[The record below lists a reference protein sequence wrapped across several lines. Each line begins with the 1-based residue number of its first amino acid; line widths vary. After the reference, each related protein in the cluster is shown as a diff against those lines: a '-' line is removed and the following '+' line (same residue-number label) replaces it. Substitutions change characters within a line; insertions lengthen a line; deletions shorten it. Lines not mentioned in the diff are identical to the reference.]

1 MGFSRYGKGVSAG
14 INKGHVEAMEGRLK
28 QDVLRE
34 AKDYGNQIMVAH
46 EDDDYQVVQK
56 WEPVTE
62 VDVQTP
68 LDIYRE
74 LEGKPSPCDFPH
86 SVSSQ
91 HGCGK
96 LAPQHEGNHFS
107 LSRCHQCAA
116 CLGHVWQE
124 YETPQHSG
132 LS

>member
-1 MGFSRYGKGVSAG
+1 
-14 INKGHVEAMEGRLK
+14 MESRLK

-68 LDIYRE
+68 LDVYRE
-74 LEGKPSPCDFPH
+74 LEGKLLQPSKLDPSPNTLMYFSQASPY
-86 SVSSQ
+86 SVGQ
-91 HGCGK
+91 
-96 LAPQHEGNHFS
+96 E
-107 LSRCHQCAA
+107 
-116 CLGHVWQE
+116 LGTWD
-124 YETPQHSG
+124 
-132 LS
+132 

>member
-1 MGFSRYGKGVSAG
+1 
-14 INKGHVEAMEGRLK
+14 MESRLK

-68 LDIYRE
+68 FDVYRE
-74 LEGKPSPCDFPH
+74 LEGITCICPRLI
-86 SVSSQ
+86 Q
-91 HGCGK
+91 
-96 LAPQHEGNHFS
+96 
-107 LSRCHQCAA
+107 
-116 CLGHVWQE
+116 
-124 YETPQHSG
+124 SG
-132 LS
+132 AVEQNQGIT

>member
-1 MGFSRYGKGVSAG
+1 
-14 INKGHVEAMEGRLK
+14 MESRLK

-68 LDIYRE
+68 LDVYRE
-74 LEGKPSPCDFPH
+74 LEGKLLQSL
-86 SVSSQ
+86 
-91 HGCGK
+91 CG
-96 LAPQHEGNHFS
+96 F
-107 LSRCHQCAA
+107 
-116 CLGHVWQE
+116 
-124 YETPQHSG
+124 
-132 LS
+132 